1 MIPLTLAEI
10 ERLTLIAEEAAEV
23 VQAATKVL
31 RHGWKST
38 HPSCPGVN
46 NRQNLMKELGDLR
59 AAVQLCFQAN
69 DMNSVDYQFY
79 ALDKL
84 DRVRKYLHCGENIS
98 LAEAALDQHNSPGG
112 S

>member
-1 MIPLTLAEI
+1 MKPLTPAER

-31 RHGWKST
+31 RHGWMSE
-38 HPSCPGVN
+38 HPACPGVN
-46 NRQNLMKELGDLR
+46 NCQNLMKELGDLR

-69 DMNSVDYQFY
+69 DMNSVDYQYY

-84 DRVRKYLHCGENIS
+84 HRVQKYLHIKENVI
-98 LAEAALDQHNSPGG
+98 LAEAALDQHNTPVRS
-112 S
+112 